1 MNKVVKKTRQTTPL
15 SPGEYVATVTNVT
28 IKQVDDG
35 INVFWMLNV
44 NGEIHP
50 KPNFVRKMKDGQ
62 NQVVKDAKMFGITVS
77 GLQDL
82 TEANFSKA
90 IDKQVEIKVTD
101 DNPNPKYP
109 NIYFI
114 KMLDNKDSLSTW
126 D

>member
-35 INVFWMLNV
+35 TNVFWSLNV
-44 NGEIHP
+44 NGASHP
-50 KPNFVRKMKDGQ
+50 KPNFVRKTKGGQ

-82 TEANFSKA
+82 TESNFQQA
-90 IDKQVEIKVTD
+90 IGKRVMIKVTN
-101 DNPNPKYP
+101 DNSNPKYP
-109 NIYFI
+109 NIYFEELL
-114 KMLDNKDSLSTW
+114 KE
-126 D
+126 